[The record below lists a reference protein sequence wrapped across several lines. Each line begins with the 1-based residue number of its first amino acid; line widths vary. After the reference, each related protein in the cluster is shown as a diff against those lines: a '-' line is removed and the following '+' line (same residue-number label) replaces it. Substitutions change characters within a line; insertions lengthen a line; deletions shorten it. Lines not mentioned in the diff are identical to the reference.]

1 MIPKIVHYW
10 WFGGTEMPPVVKW
23 CIKSW
28 KKHLPNY
35 RFQLWDESNF
45 DVNSVPFVR
54 EAYKCRKYAF
64 VADYVRLYAL
74 LEQGGVYMDTDEELV
89 KPLSEFMNHDLFIG
103 SQRCGSCRGIN
114 PALIGAIPNSPII
127 KDFLDVYDHE
137 FFIKEDGSLNLTT
150 NPAYIGRVLAQKYGI
165 SDTYIKKGRVKIT
178 ENAWIYPY
186 TYFCTDNSKAYAIH
200 HYSGSWKPDYKIT
213 NKFSWKW
220 GGCRYTVRKY
230 KRHRDVPMPLEDG
243 EQIIASLKTTKKST
257 FVLIK
262 KKL

>member
-1 MIPKIVHYW
+1 MIPKKIHYC
-10 WFGGTEMPPVVKW
+10 WFGDAPFGELENK
-23 CIKSW
+23 CLESW
-28 KKHLPNY
+28 KNVHPDFEIVAWTNKDLPK
-35 RFQLWDESNF
+35 F
-45 DVNSVPFVR
+45 DNLYLKQAVQ
-54 EAYKCRKYAF
+54 AKKWAF
-64 VADYVRLYAL
+64 VSDYVRLYAL

-137 FFIKEDGSLNLTT
+137 VFIKEDGSLNLTT
-150 NPAYIGRVLAQKYGI
+150 NPAYISRVLAQKYGI